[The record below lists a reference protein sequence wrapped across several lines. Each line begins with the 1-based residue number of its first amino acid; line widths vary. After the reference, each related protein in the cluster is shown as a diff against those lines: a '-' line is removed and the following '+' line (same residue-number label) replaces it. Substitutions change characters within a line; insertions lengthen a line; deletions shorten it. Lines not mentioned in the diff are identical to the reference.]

1 MPVIPQNLH
10 DINAF
15 GLVKVEFA
23 ERELK
28 AAIVLSVRASG
39 HAQLIGESTAVTEG
53 GVLFTWVANV
63 TNVRLVLITA
73 NYIVLTGNNIAR
85 ARGVSGSCRT
95 RGNRATN
102 QPHDGWV
109 GLNSSEFLP

>member
-1 MPVIPQNLH
+1 MWRGAQSRSGVCQM
-10 DINAF
+10 
-15 GLVKVEFA
+15 
-23 ERELK
+23 
-28 AAIVLSVRASG
+28 AACGYFHSA
-39 HAQLIGESTAVTEG
+39 AVTEG

-95 RGNRATN
+95 RAFRATN
-102 QPHDGWV
+102 RPHDGWV